1 MDNNNS
7 KTKEYSQETSEE
19 SLGDY
24 LLKKEFKR
32 NKAIEKLLKEEE
44 SKSKKSD

>member
-32 NKAIEKLLKEEE
+32 NKALEKLLKEE